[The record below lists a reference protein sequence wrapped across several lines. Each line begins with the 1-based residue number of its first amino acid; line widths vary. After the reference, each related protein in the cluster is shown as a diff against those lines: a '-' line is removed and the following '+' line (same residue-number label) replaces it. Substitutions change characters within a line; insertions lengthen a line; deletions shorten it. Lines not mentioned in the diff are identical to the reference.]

1 MLVEVVGELP
11 TSAQAN
17 KIKFLKKPSREPYA
31 FVISLSWPSKR
42 AVTVILGIESS
53 CDETSASI
61 CINGKV
67 INNEIANQA
76 IHQQYG
82 GVVPELASR
91 EHQRNIVPV
100 VNHVLEH
107 ANINA
112 KDLTGIAYTRGPG
125 LLGALLIGS
134 SFAKAMAASLN
145 IPLIPIHHMK
155 AHVLAHFI
163 DDPKPKYPFIC
174 LTVSGGHTQILRVN
188 SPSEMII
195 LGQTQDD
202 AVGEAFDKSAKLLG
216 LPYPGGP
223 MIDKLASEGDLDR
236 FQFAKSEMPNLDY
249 SFSGIK
255 TSILYFLRKEI
266 QKEPDFIS
274 NNLHDLAASIQSTL
288 ISMLMDKLKKAAIQ
302 EGINQI
308 AIAGG
313 VSANSGLRQ
322 ALEMEAKKQDWDIF
336 IPDFQYCTDNAGM
349 IAMSGYLLFEEQSY
363 GELSDSP
370 LPRMSF

>member
-1 MLVEVVGELP
+1 MRVNRRKP
-11 TSAQAN
+11 
-17 KIKFLKKPSREPYA
+17 LKKTSRVPYELS
-31 FVISLSWPSKR
+31 IWLSWPSKK
-42 AVTVILGIESS
+42 AVAVILGIESS

-67 INNEIANQA
+67 INNEIANQT
-76 IHQQYG
+76 IHEQYG

-100 VNHVLEH
+100 VQHVLDH
-107 ANINA
+107 AGINA
-112 KDLTGIAYTRGPG
+112 GELDGIAYTRGPG

-134 SFAKAMAASLN
+134 SFAKSMAASLD

-174 LTVSGGHTQILRVN
+174 LTISGGHTQILRVN
-188 SPSEMII
+188 SALEMVI

-202 AVGEAFDKSAKLLG
+202 AVGEAFDKAAKLLG

-223 MIDKLASEGDLDR
+223 MIDKLAKEGDPLK
-236 FQFAKSEMPNLDY
+236 FQFAESEMPDLDY

-255 TSILYFLRKEI
+255 TSILYFLRKEVKLNENFI
-266 QKEPDFIS
+266 QENI
-274 NNLHDLAASIQSTL
+274 NDLAASIQHTL
-288 ISMLMDKLKKAAIQ
+288 ISMLMNKLIKASEK
-302 EGINQI
+302 EGIRQI

-313 VSANSGLRQ
+313 VSANSGLRKTMQ
-322 ALEMEAKKQDWDIF
+322 TEAESRDWEVF

-349 IAMSGYLLFEEQSY
+349 IAISGHLLYEKEAF

-370 LPRMSF
+370 LPRMPF

>member
-1 MLVEVVGELP
+1 M
-11 TSAQAN
+11 A
-17 KIKFLKKPSREPYA
+17 I
-31 FVISLSWPSKR
+31 
-42 AVTVILGIESS
+42 ILGIESS

-67 INNEIANQA
+67 INNEIASQA
-76 IHQQYG
+76 IHEQYG

-91 EHQRNIVPV
+91 EHQRNIVPIV
-100 VNHVLEH
+100 DHVFK
-107 ANINA
+107 NA
-112 KDLTGIAYTRGPG
+112 AISPENLDGIAYTQGPG

-163 DDPKPKYPFIC
+163 DEPKPEYPFLC
-174 LTVSGGHTQILRVN
+174 LTVSGGHTQILRVD
-188 SPSEMII
+188 SPTSMTI

-202 AVGEAFDKSAKLLG
+202 AVGEAFDKAAKILG

-223 MIDKLASEGDLDR
+223 MIDKLAKQGDPTK
-236 FQFAKSEMPNLDY
+236 FQFARSTMPDLDY

-255 TSILYFLRKEI
+255 TSILYFLRK
-266 QKEPDFIS
+266 QLHLNSNFIS
-274 NNLHDLAASIQSTL
+274 ENIHDLAASIQQNL
-288 ISMLMDKLKKAAIQ
+288 VAMLMDKLIKAATQ
-302 EGINQI
+302 EKINRI

-313 VSANSGLRQ
+313 VSANSGLRNSLKEH
-322 ALEMEAKKQDWDIF
+322 ATKNHWEVF

-349 IAMSGYLLFEEQSY
+349 IAMSGHLLYEL
-363 GELSDSP
+363 GEFGDLSDSP
-370 LPRMSF
+370 LPRMPF

>member
-1 MLVEVVGELP
+1 M
-11 TSAQAN
+11 A
-17 KIKFLKKPSREPYA
+17 
-31 FVISLSWPSKR
+31 
-42 AVTVILGIESS
+42 VILGIESS

-67 INNEIANQA
+67 INNEIASQA
-76 IHQQYG
+76 IHEQYG

-100 VNHVLEH
+100 VDHVLKH

-112 KDLTGIAYTRGPG
+112 NELDGIAYTRGPG
-125 LLGALLIGS
+125 LLGALLIGN
-134 SFAKAMAASLN
+134 SFAKSMAASLS

-163 DDPKPKYPFIC
+163 DDPKPTYPFLC

-188 SPSEMII
+188 SPTDMII
-195 LGQTQDD
+195 LGQTLDD
-202 AVGEAFDKSAKLLG
+202 AVGEAFDKAAKLLG

-223 MIDKLASEGDLDR
+223 MIDKLAQEGDATKFDFSKADVPDL
-236 FQFAKSEMPNLDY
+236 NY

-255 TSILYFLRKEI
+255 TSILYFLRKEV
-266 QKEPDFIS
+266 QKNQNFIS
-274 NNLHDLAASIQSTL
+274 ENINDLAASIQDTL
-288 ISMLMDKLKKAAIQ
+288 ISMLLEKLIQAAKQ
-302 EGINQI
+302 EKVNQI

-313 VSANSGLRQ
+313 VSANSRLRKVLNEY
-322 ALEMEAKKQDWDIF
+322 AIEHDWEVF

-349 IAMSGYLLFEEQSY
+349 IAISGHLLYEKKAF
-363 GELSDSP
+363 GLLSDSP
-370 LPRMSF
+370 LPRMPF

>member
-1 MLVEVVGELP
+1 M
-11 TSAQAN
+11 A
-17 KIKFLKKPSREPYA
+17 
-31 FVISLSWPSKR
+31 
-42 AVTVILGIESS
+42 VILGIESS
-53 CDETSASI
+53 CDETSASV

-67 INNEIANQA
+67 INNEIASQA
-76 IHQQYG
+76 IHEQYG

-100 VNHVLEH
+100 VDHVLTH
-107 ANINA
+107 ADINV
-112 KDLTGIAYTRGPG
+112 KDLDGIAYTRGPG

-134 SFAKAMAASLN
+134 SFAKSMAASLD
-145 IPLIPIHHMK
+145 IPLIPVHHMK

-163 DDPKPKYPFIC
+163 DDPKPSYPFIC

-188 SPSEMII
+188 SAADMII

-202 AVGEAFDKSAKLLG
+202 AVGEAFDKAAKLLG

-223 MIDKLASEGDLDR
+223 MIDKLSKEGDPHK
-236 FQFAKSEMPNLDY
+236 FQFAQSEMPDLDY

-255 TSILYFLRKEI
+255 TSILYFLRKQVQRDEN
-266 QKEPDFIS
+266 FIEQ
-274 NNLHDLAASIQSTL
+274 NLNDLAASIQHTL
-288 ISMLMDKLKKAAIQ
+288 IKMLMDKLVKAAKREDIK
-302 EGINQI
+302 QI

-322 ALEMEAKKQDWDIF
+322 ALEQEAEINGWDIF

-349 IAMSGYLLFEEQSY
+349 IAISGHLLHEHEAF
-363 GELSDSP
+363 GELTDSP
-370 LPRMSF
+370 LPRMPF